1 MADSGVPRVV
11 GVSTPTYPET
21 HRGDVVET
29 LHGTQIADP
38 YRWLEDP
45 DSAETVDWVRRQNAA
60 TDAHLATLDDRDW
73 FTATLN
79 AVVHRPR
86 AGVPLRK
93 AGRYV
98 VSRNDGRQA
107 QDVWYVADSLAEL
120 RGHDEGAG
128 GELLIDPNT
137 FSTDGT
143 DSLGGLS
150 FSDDGHYL
158 AYTVSEG
165 GSDWQNF
172 RLCDLRT
179 GTEVDDA
186 PIQTKFSLPTWLPDG
201 ASYLYVGY
209 PRATRAEGTQ
219 TQAVGAPRLLL
230 HRVGTPESA
239 DEEVLAFPDDDQLIF
254 WPELSHD
261 DAWVLVSI
269 VKGTENRNRLWAYPV
284 STTAGRSTLGPP
296 VTVVSAPVA
305 EFGFLRTHG
314 DRLWLQTDLDA
325 PRGRVVSC
333 PIVAGDPTPELT
345 EVVAEAEST
354 LAAAVAV
361 GDLLVTETLV
371 DVTPQLDRWGLD
383 GSHRGRVEVAGG
395 AVVGISGE
403 PGDPEGFVGLSSVT
417 SPTRAYRVDVAT
429 GAVEPL
435 DDLVAADPDGWAPPA
450 TRTVRR
456 AAVSA
461 DGTTVP
467 YFLITRS
474 DLDLDAPRPTLL
486 YGYGGFKIPVLA
498 DYRAGWSGWLT
509 AGGVLVIANLRG
521 GGEFGSGWYDDG
533 RGAAK
538 QHVFD
543 DFVAVAEHLKETG
556 VTTTAQ
562 LALHGRSNGG
572 LLVGAVM
579 TQRPDLAAVAL
590 PGVGVLDLLRFH
602 LFTYGRAWVS
612 DYGNPEDPD
621 DFAVALAYSPLH
633 NVRPGSAYPAT
644 LVTTGDHDDRVVP
657 LHSHKFTAALQHAQ
671 AGPAPVLTRIE
682 VATGHGAGKPAAYVA
697 SEWADLLAFAAHHT
711 GLHPEPRNQTP

>member
-1 MADSGVPRVV
+1 MSIP
-11 GVSTPTYPET
+11 SYPET
-21 HRGDVVET
+21 RRGDVVET
-29 LHGTQIADP
+29 RHGREIADP

-45 DSAETVDWVRRQNAA
+45 DSPETVDWVRRQNAA
-60 TDAHLATLDDRDW
+60 TEEHLASLPDRDW
-73 FTATLN
+73 FTATMN

-86 AGVPLRK
+86 AGVPFRK

-98 VSRNDGRQA
+98 VSRNDGQQA
-107 QDVWYVADSLAEL
+107 QDVWYVADTLSGL
-120 RGHDEGAG
+120 RAG
-128 GELLIDPNT
+128 GEVLVDPNT
-137 FSTDGT
+137 FSADGT
-143 DSLGGLS
+143 DSLGGMS

-172 RLCDLRT
+172 RLRDLRT

-201 ASYLYVGY
+201 TSYLYVGY
-209 PRATRAEGTQ
+209 PRSAHAEGTQ

-239 DEEVLAFPDDDQLIF
+239 DTEVLAFPEDDELIC

-269 VKGTENRNRLWAYPV
+269 VKGTESRNRLWAYPV
-284 STTAGRSTLGPP
+284 STADGRSTLGPP
-296 VTVVSAPVA
+296 VTVVSEPVA
-305 EFGFLRTHG
+305 EFGFLRTEH

-325 PRGRVVSC
+325 PRGRIVSC
-333 PIVAGDPTPELT
+333 PILAGDPTPELT
-345 EVVAEAEST
+345 EIVAEGAST

-371 DVTPQLDRWGLD
+371 DATPQLDRWALD
-383 GSHRGRVEVAGG
+383 GTHQGRIAVTGG
-395 AVVGISGE
+395 AVVGIIGE

-417 SPTRAYRVDVAT
+417 SPTRAYALDVT
-429 GAVEPL
+429 SGAVEPL
-435 DDLVAADPDGWAPPA
+435 DDLVRPNRDAASEGDWTPPE

-456 AAVSA
+456 AATGA
-461 DGTTVP
+461 DGTRVP
-467 YFLITRS
+467 YFLITRA
-474 DLDLDAPRPTLL
+474 DLDLSAPRPTLL
-486 YGYGGFKIPVLA
+486 YGYGGFKISVLA
-498 DYRAGWSGWLT
+498 DYRAGWSGWLA
-509 AGGVLVIANLRG
+509 AGGVLAIANLRG
-521 GGEFGSGWYDDG
+521 GGEFGSDWYDDG
-533 RGAAK
+533 RGPAK

-543 DFVAVAEHLKETG
+543 DFIAVAEHLAATG
-556 VTTTAQ
+556 VTTSAQ

-612 DYGNPEDPD
+612 DYGNPEDAE

-633 NVRPGSAYPAT
+633 NVSAGTAYPAT
-644 LVTTGDHDDRVVP
+644 LVSTGDHDDRVVP

-671 AGPAPVLTRIE
+671 AGAAPVLTRIE
-682 VATGHGAGKPAAYVA
+682 VATGHGAGKPLTLVAA
-697 SEWADLLAFAAHHT
+697 EWADLLAFAAHHT
-711 GLHPEPRNQTP
+711 GLHPS